1 MAIAETLPAVCWAE
15 RSTCGRGGTEGG
27 PIVAQALHRVSVV
40 AQPVARGVGQQFRQ
54 MFSGDNPGP
63 ITLRDAPMLDPAL
76 LRNQPADLA
85 ARLKATRGYDL
96 NVADLLLL
104 ETERKQIQVRTQELQ
119 NLRNTKSKQIGMLKA
134 KGEDVSAVMAEVAA
148 FGDELKQCEI
158 DLADRLAKIEAIAAG
173 IPNLPHESV
182 PQGND
187 EHDNV
192 EQHRWGTPRAFDF
205 EVKDHVE
212 LGARHGWLDGET
224 AAKLSGA
231 RFTVLRGQLARLHR
245 ALAQFMLDLHTG
257 EHGYEET
264 NVPLLV
270 NADALFGTGNLPKF
284 EEDLFATAGTSLT
297 EGGLYHLNQMVD
309 IIQAADGGAIDGSV
323 FGALAEVVRDTK
335 DRYLIPTSEVPLTNI
350 VRDEILDAERLPLR
364 MTAHSMCFRAEAGSA
379 GRDTRGMIRQH
390 QFEKV
395 ELVSIAKPEE
405 SDAEHERM
413 THAAETVLEK
423 LGLPYRKVLLCTGD
437 MGFAAQKT
445 YDLEVWLPSQN
456 TYREISSCSNCGDF
470 QARRMQAR
478 WRNPATGKPELV
490 HTLNGSGVAVG
501 RALIAVMENYQNADG
516 SITVPEVLRAY
527 MGGVSAIA

>member
-1 MAIAETLPAVCWAE
+1 
-15 RSTCGRGGTEGG
+15 
-27 PIVAQALHRVSVV
+27 
-40 AQPVARGVGQQFRQ
+40 
-54 MFSGDNPGP
+54 
-63 ITLRDAPMLDPAL
+63 MLDPVL

-85 ARLKATRGYDL
+85 ARLKETRGYDL
-96 NVADLLLL
+96 NVADLMLL

-134 KGEDVSAVMAEVAA
+134 KGEDVSAVMAEVAG
-148 FGDELKQCEI
+148 FGDELKASEARLDEI
-158 DLADRLAKIEAIAAG
+158 KLAIDAIAAG
-173 IPNLPHESV
+173 IPNVPHESV
-182 PQGND
+182 PLGSD
-187 EHDNV
+187 ETQNV
-192 EQHRWGTPRAFDF
+192 EQHRWGTPRTFDF

-212 LGARHGWLDGET
+212 LGARHGWLDAET

-245 ALAQFMLDLHTG
+245 ALAQFMLDLHTN

-264 NVPLLV
+264 SVPLLV
-270 NADALFGTGNLPKF
+270 NADSMRGTGQLPKF
-284 EEDLFATAGTSLT
+284 EEDLFSTAVG
-297 EGGLYHLNQMVD
+297 EGES
-309 IIQAADGGAIDGSV
+309 AS
-323 FGALAEVVRDTK
+323 K
-335 DRYLIPTSEVPLTNI
+335 RYLIPTSEVPLTNI
-350 VRDEILDAERLPLR
+350 VRDEIVDAERLPLR

-413 THAAETVLEK
+413 TRAAETVLEK

-437 MGFAAQKT
+437 MGFSARKT

-516 SITVPEVLRAY
+516 SITVPEALRGY
-527 MGGVSAIA
+527 MGGLERIA